1 METKIQQAPIGIQP
15 HKNTKSYVKNP
26 SGVGGKTTRV
36 DPKNI
41 HYENR
46 YYNSQVYAKLEFT
59 INFRY
64 NKYCGVA
71 T

>member
-1 METKIQQAPIGIQP
+1 METKIQQAPIEIQP
-15 HKNTKSYVKNP
+15 HKNTKSYIKETLWYRGKNH
-26 SGVGGKTTRV
+26 RV
-36 DPKNI
+36 APKNI

-64 NKYCGVA
+64 NK
-71 T
+71 

>member
-1 METKIQQAPIGIQP
+1 MESKIQQAPIEIQP
-15 HKNTKSYVKNP
+15 HKNTKSYFKNP
-26 SGVGGKTTRV
+26 TDVVGKTTRV

-46 YYNSQVYAKLEFT
+46 HYNSQVYSKLEFT

-64 NKYCGVA
+64 NKYCGIA

>member
-1 METKIQQAPIGIQP
+1 METKIQQAPIEIQP
-15 HKNTKSYVKNP
+15 HKNTKSYIKEILWYSGKNHQAA
-26 SGVGGKTTRV
+26 R
-36 DPKNI
+36 KNI

-64 NKYCGVA
+64 NK
-71 T
+71 